1 HYADRAAYVS
11 ISNSDRDPDLPYVA
25 TVYHGIDLSEFT
37 PREQAGRGLVYFGRI
52 HPDKGVAE
60 AIAVAKAVGL
70 PLVIAGIVHDR
81 EYFDREIAPHLDGEA
96 VRYVGP
102 IGPRDRDA
110 LLGSAVALLHLVEFP
125 EPFGLSMIEA
135 MACGTPVIARRRGSV
150 PEVSD
155 E

>member
-1 HYADRAAYVS
+1 
-11 ISNSDRDPDLPYVA
+11 
-25 TVYHGIDLSEFT
+25 
-37 PREQAGRGLVYFGRI
+37 
-52 HPDKGVAE
+52 VAE
-60 AIAVAKAVGL
+60 AVGL

-81 EYFDREIAPHLDGEA
+81 EYFDREIAPRLDGEA

-102 IGPRDRDA
+102 IGPRDRDT

-150 PEVSD
+150 PEVID
-155 E
+155 EGVTGFVVDDVAGAIAAVDRARSLDRRGVRTRAAERFSRDRMVDDYLRVYERVLAGAHVV